1 MRSIESMPQI
11 LTDLFPTFFK
21 QMSLIIYSILS
32 IYIFIIMGFLSKM
45 SFKEKIDDKTITLIN
60 VYFLQVFL
68 TFWGLLLRP
77 VDITLLYAPSAY
89 LLIVLIVLFLS
100 IFVARK
106 LFSDQKERSIAT
118 VAAIIGNTGNLGIPL
133 NIAIFGEDSIPY
145 TTIVN
150 LVNVFVVYTFG
161 VYYYS
166 RGNFDV
172 KTSLLNIVKIPI
184 LWAAIIAIILSINGY
199 KPSKTIENMLM
210 MGAYASITM
219 QLFLFGIYLH
229 GTKIKEISRSLFT
242 LVTSVKFLLLPLV
255 AFVVLLPLGLSPM
268 IKGIIFIELMMPLAI
283 ANVNLASLYDCLPRV
298 TTALVFTSS
307 VMFLGVIFVA
317 TKIIGYF

>member
-1 MRSIESMPQI
+1 
-11 LTDLFPTFFK
+11 
-21 QMSLIIYSILS
+21 MSLIIYSILS